1 MVEVPLV
8 ARESDVIDSREGD
21 GVGIDVCCVA
31 IEEVVD
37 VRERK
42 IVERQ
47 L

>member
-8 ARESDVIDSREGD
+8 ARECDIIDAGEGD
-21 GVGIDVCCVA
+21 GVGVDVGCVA